1 MMILKGLLALSI
13 CAAVACPG
21 MAEEKRASKGTVLLI
36 GKQPDHPFGSH
47 MYLHTCKML
56 GECARLNGLEP
67 VVSDGWPRD
76 PALLKDVKTIV
87 VYTSPAAEFLL
98 DSPHRDEFMRL
109 MKEGVG
115 LVTLHWASSI
125 NQQNLDRLGD
135 RWTSYLGGTWISNV
149 GLSTTKSPLKQLV
162 AKHPICRGWS
172 EYELLDE
179 YYLNPKIVDATPLLQ
194 VTTQG
199 KDVVVGWAYE
209 RPDSGRSYAT
219 TLGHFY
225 SNFEREPFRQAI
237 VNAILWTAKVDVPEN
252 GARIDVSD
260 DILRMPLPTAQ
271 TLLDGA
277 FPAHRVIGNVY
288 YVGSKSLA
296 TYLITTPDGH
306 ILINSGFEETVPLIK
321 AAVESLGFKP
331 TDVKILLAS
340 HAHSDHV
347 AGHAKL
353 KELTGAKVYVM
364 QGDDD
369 VVANGGKGQYLYHDS
384 RWDPCPV
391 DVVLKDGDEVSLGG
405 VTLVARRTPG
415 HTRGC
420 TSWTWRVTD
429 SGKTHDVVVI
439 GSPNV
444 NPGYRLVDNKD
455 YPEIAD
461 DYIRTFGL
469 LKSQP
474 CDVFLGAHGEY
485 YGLPAKY
492 ERLKAAK
499 EGDKNPF
506 VDSEGYRAYVELKEK
521 AFRATL
527 AEQRDAK
534 EKKE

>member
-1 MMILKGLLALSI
+1 MILKGLLALSI
-13 CAAVACPG
+13 CTLVAWPAAGGEP
-21 MAEEKRASKGTVLLI
+21 ASAKPRVLLI

-47 MYLHTCKML
+47 MYLHTCQML

-67 VVSDGWPRD
+67 VVSDGWPKD

-87 VYTSPAAEFLL
+87 LYMTPAAEFLL
-98 DSPHRDEFMRL
+98 DGPHRDEFMRL

-115 LVTLHWASSI
+115 LVTLHWASSV
-125 NQQNLDRLGD
+125 NMDNLDRLGD
-135 RWTSYLGGTWISNV
+135 RWTSYLGGTWVSNV
-149 GLSTTKSPLKQLV
+149 GLSTTTSPLKQLQPT
-162 AKHPICRGWS
+162 HPICRGWS

-179 YYLNPKIVDATPLLQ
+179 YYLKPKIVAAQPLLQ

-199 KDVVVGWAYE
+199 QDVVVGWAYE
-209 RPDSGRSYAT
+209 RPDGGRSYAT

-225 SNFEREPFRQAI
+225 SNFEREPFRRAI
-237 VNAILWTAKVDVPEN
+237 VNAILWTAKAEVPKQGARVDVREE
-252 GARIDVSD
+252 
-260 DILRMPLPTAQ
+260 ILRMPLPTAQ

-288 YVGSKSLA
+288 YVGSKQLA
-296 TYLITTPDGH
+296 TYLITTPEGH
-306 ILINSGFEETVPLIK
+306 ILINSGFEETVPLIQQ
-321 AAVESLGFKP
+321 AVESLGFKP

-364 QGDDD
+364 DGDEA
-369 VVANGGKGQYLYHDS
+369 VIANGGKGQYLYHDS
-384 RWDPCPV
+384 RWAPCAV
-391 DVVLKDGDEVSLGG
+391 DVVLKDGDEVRLGG

-429 SGKTHDVVVI
+429 GGKPHDVVVI

-444 NPGYRLVDNKD
+444 NPGYRLVNNKD

-461 DYIRTFGL
+461 DFARTFAV
-469 LKSQP
+469 LKSLS
-474 CDVFLGAHGEY
+474 CDIFLGAHGEY
-485 YGLPAKY
+485 YGLPAKF
-492 ERLKAAK
+492 ERMKGSK
-499 EGDKNPF
+499 EEDKNPF
-506 VDSEGYRAYVELKEK
+506 VDPEGYRAYVELKEK
-521 AFRATL
+521 AFRTTL
-527 AEQRDAK
+527 AEQSGSK